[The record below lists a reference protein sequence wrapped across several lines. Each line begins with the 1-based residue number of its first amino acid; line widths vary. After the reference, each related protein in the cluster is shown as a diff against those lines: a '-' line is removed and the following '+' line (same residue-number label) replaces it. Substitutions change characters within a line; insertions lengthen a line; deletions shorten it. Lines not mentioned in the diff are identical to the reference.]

1 MRLSGFV
8 AALAAAV
15 SLLSAPVVA
24 QTPGPALVPKG
35 QWQDK
40 FRQLDEV
47 WPTANDYRTAS
58 GAPGHRYWQQKVD
71 YKIKVSLDDAKQKA
85 TATETITYT
94 NNSPDTLKYLWLN
107 LDQNQLVKG
116 SDPINARV
124 NDGDARE
131 SFASMKLTLAYDK
144 STNGLMVTSVT
155 DQSGRAIKHAFAGTM
170 MRVDLPTPLKPG
182 ETTVFNVAW
191 TMDVPEVDTFRLRG
205 GYEYFKDDK
214 NYQYYMAQWFPRLA
228 AYSDSDGWHIRQF
241 YASSEFTLEFGDY
254 EVEIEVPS
262 DHIVAGTG
270 ELQNA
275 ADVLT
280 VAQRDRLEQAK
291 TAKTPVIIVSADEAK
306 AKEGDPTSGRKTWKF
321 KATNVRDFAFASS
334 RKFIWDAQGHE
345 VEPGRT
351 VLAMSFY
358 PKEGNPLWEQYST
371 AALIHSLDVYGRFA
385 FPYPYPVIQSI
396 NGNIGGMEY
405 PMLAFNSGRPEKDKK
420 TGKLTYSSRTKYA
433 LISVIIHEAGHNW
446 FPMIVN
452 SDERR
457 WTWLDEGLNTYL
469 QFQAERLWE
478 KDYPAQRGDAKN
490 IVDYMKSPSMRP
502 IMTDGES
509 LDDIGNNAYGKPATA
524 LNILRESILGREL
537 FDFAFKEYST
547 RWYFKRANPA
557 DFFRTMEDASG
568 HDLDWFWRGWFYSTD
583 NVDIAIDDVDEY
595 TINTQNPEIE
605 QSIARKQKDSE
616 PRSLT
621 EVRNEE
627 AAKNDPFF
635 AMEVDEK
642 PGLKDFYNAN
652 DRFTVTNADRNK
664 YNTLVQGLEPWERE
678 MLKLGDYAYV
688 MDFRN
693 IGGLVMPVIL
703 DIEYKDGTVE
713 ELRIPAEAWRQ
724 NPQKFSK
731 LIVRKKQVASITLD
745 PRLETSDVDTENN
758 NWPRRAVPS
767 RLEVFKSTMPPAKNM
782 MKDMDE
788 PLKKGGDRDGD
799 KDNGPKADGNTT
811 NAKPSEA
818 KPAEAKPADVKTDA
832 KPEVK
837 PAEPPKTAPATPP
850 TAPDAQRTQPAAPAP
865 VTPAPPQHR

>member
-1 MRLSGFV
+1 MRRFGF
-8 AALAAAV
+8 AAAAV
-15 SLLSAPVVA
+15 AIFTLFATASHA
-24 QTPGPALVPKG
+24 QQPGPALLPKNV
-35 QWQDK
+35 WQDK

-71 YKIKVSLDDAKQKA
+71 YKIKVKLDDAKQKA

-107 LDQNQLVKG
+107 LDLNQLSKNSG
-116 SDPINARV
+116 PANARA

-131 SFASMKLTLAYDK
+131 SFSSIRLTMAYDK
-144 STNGLMVTSVT
+144 STEGLLVSAVT
-155 DQSGRAIKHAFAGTM
+155 DANGAALKHTFAGTM
-170 MRVDLPTPLKPG
+170 MRVDLPTPLKTG
-182 ETTVFNVAW
+182 ESTVFNVAW
-191 TMDVPEVDTFRLRG
+191 TMNVPEVETFGTRG

-241 YASSEFTLEFGDY
+241 YARSEFTLEFGDY
-254 EVEIEVPS
+254 EVEIDVPS
-262 DHIVAGTG
+262 DHVVAGTG

-275 ADVLT
+275 GDVLT
-280 VAQRDRLEQAK
+280 ATQRDRLEQAK
-291 TAKTPVIIVSADEAK
+291 TAKKPVVIVGQDEAT
-306 AKEGDPTSGRKTWKF
+306 AKESAPATARKIWKF
-321 KATNVRDFAFASS
+321 KAANVRDFAWASS

-358 PKEGNPLWEQYST
+358 PKEGNPLWEKYST
-371 AALIHSLDVYGRFA
+371 ATLIHSLDVYGRFT

-396 NGNIGGMEY
+396 NGNVGGMEY

-457 WTWLDEGLNTYL
+457 WTWLDEGLNTFL

-478 KDYPAQRGDAKN
+478 KDYPAQRGEPKD
-490 IVDYMKSPSMRP
+490 IVDYMKSPTMRP

-509 LDDIGNNAYGKPATA
+509 LDNIGANAYAKPATA
-524 LNILRESILGREL
+524 INILRETILGREL
-537 FDFAFKEYST
+537 FDFAFKEYAT
-547 RWYFKRANPA
+547 RWYFKRANPP
-557 DFFRTMEDASG
+557 DFFRTLEDASG
-568 HDLDWFWRGWFYSTD
+568 YDLDWFWRGWFYSVD
-583 NVDIAIDDVDEY
+583 NVDIAIDGVDEY
-595 TINTQNPEIE
+595 TFNTQNPDIE
-605 QSIARKQKDSE
+605 QPLQRKRKQDE

-621 EVRNEE
+621 EERNEAE
-627 AAKNDPFF
+627 AKGDGFYK
-635 AMEVDEK
+635 MEVDEK
-642 PGLKDFYNAN
+642 PELKDFYNQN
-652 DRFTVTNADRNK
+652 DRYTVTNADRNK
-664 YNTLVQGLEPWERE
+664 YNGLVKDLEPWERE
-678 MLKLGDYAYV
+678 LLKSGDYAYV

-703 DIEYKDGTVE
+703 GITYKDGSTE
-713 ELRIPAEAWRQ
+713 ELRIPADVWRQ

-731 LIVRKKQVASITLD
+731 LIVRKKQIESVQVD
-745 PRLETSDVDTENN
+745 PRLETSDIDTENN
-758 NWPRRAVPS
+758 NWPRKAVPS
-767 RLEVFKSTMPPAKNM
+767 RLELFKVTMPPAKNM

-788 PLKKGGDRDGD
+788 PLKKDEKKEDNK
-799 KDNGPKADGNTT
+799 KDEK
-811 NAKPSEA
+811 KE
-818 KPAEAKPADVKTDA
+818 
-832 KPEVK
+832 PEK
-837 PAEPPKTAPATPP
+837 K
-850 TAPDAQRTQPAAPAP
+850 
-865 VTPAPPQHR
+865 